1 MTKETQGALDDLA
14 DALAV
19 AGVKPSAVSPCDPE
33 KKAVEPGETD
43 PEKTVEP
50 EAVDDENANE
60 IAALIARVEA
70 LEATVETLNAT
81 AADLTARLEKLE
93 GSTSE
98 TAKETE
104 ALAKGIGA
112 LARAVRS
119 VDFRA
124 TATLRTPVAPREIE
138 DEKTAFAASPWTHE
152 KVLKLIANP
161 NLAR

>member
-19 AGVKPSAVSPCDPE
+19 AGVKPSAVAPCAPE

-50 EAVDDENANE
+50 EAVDDGNTNE

-93 GSTSE
+93 GTTTE

-104 ALAKGIGA
+104 ALEKGIGA

-138 DEKTAFAASPWTHE
+138 DEKTAFAAAPWTHE
-152 KVLKLIANP
+152 KVQKLIANP

>member
-1 MTKETQGALDDLA
+1 MTKETKGALDDLA

-19 AGVKPSAVSPCDPE
+19 AGVKPSAAAPCDPE

-50 EAVDDENANE
+50 EAVDDDNTNE
-60 IAALIARVEA
+60 IAAIIARVEA

-81 AADLTARLEKLE
+81 AADITARLEKLE
-93 GSTSE
+93 GTTTE

-138 DEKTAFAASPWTHE
+138 DEKTAFAAAPWTHE